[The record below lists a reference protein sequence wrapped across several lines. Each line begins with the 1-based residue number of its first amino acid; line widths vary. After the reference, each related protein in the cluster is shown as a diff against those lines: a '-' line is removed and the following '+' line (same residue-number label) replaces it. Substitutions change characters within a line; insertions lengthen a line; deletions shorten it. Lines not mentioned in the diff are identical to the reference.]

1 MEIEVVVRMA
11 EAELE
16 TLEKVYEDALTRKLQ
31 ALKFGTKAE
40 AQKVK
45 AEANEAWARYDQLS
59 TFITNVKYENER
71 VGA

>member
-1 MEIEVVVRMA
+1 MVIDVIVRMA

-16 TLEKVYEDALTRKLQ
+16 TLEKIYEDATSRKLL

-40 AQKVK
+40 ANKIQ
-45 AEANEAWARYDQLS
+45 AEANLAWARYDQLS
-59 TFITNVKYENER
+59 TFITNVKYEYER